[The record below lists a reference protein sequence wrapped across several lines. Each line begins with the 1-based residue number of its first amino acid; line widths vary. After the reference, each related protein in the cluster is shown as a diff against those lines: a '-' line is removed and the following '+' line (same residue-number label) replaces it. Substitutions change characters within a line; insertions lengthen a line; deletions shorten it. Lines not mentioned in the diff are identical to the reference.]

1 MVESHNHGLNY
12 KHHTPVV
19 KSNIP
24 VCQKNC
30 GIDYGKCLILQGDMQ
45 LCLKQE
51 AACALDCLKG
61 LTVEDHKH
69 GPNHKHHAPVVKSD
83 IGKCQKNC
91 GIDYGKCLIQTF
103 DMPTCIKNEAAC
115 ALDCLKGV
123 QFVAKWEKPVVPHVK
138 GSEQGKCQ
146 KNCAIDMGKCV
157 ILTGNPL
164 QCMRE
169 EAACS
174 LECLKSLSVKSG
186 YKLKAGDGVC
196 QKNCAIDSAKCLIT
210 TFDMETCIKQEAVC
224 ALDCLKSVHST
235 HDPRSPPDRSAKCSV
250 C

>member
-1 MVESHNHGLNY
+1 MVESHNHGPNY